1 MNTYRLA
8 SAAFVHAP
16 GLIAWAIN
24 GAAFPK
30 DRAAMVRIV
39 RETWNLPEHV
49 AYDIVTEEL
58 PYTLDG
64 DTVVVHA
71 TEDRELPL

>member
-1 MNTYRLA
+1 MTTYRLA

-24 GAAFPK
+24 GAKFPR
-30 DRAAMVRIV
+30 DRAIMARIV
-39 RETWNLPEHV
+39 RETWKLPEQV
-49 AYDIVTEEL
+49 AYDFVCGHH

-64 DTVVVHA
+64 DTVVFEV
-71 TEDRELPL
+71 TS